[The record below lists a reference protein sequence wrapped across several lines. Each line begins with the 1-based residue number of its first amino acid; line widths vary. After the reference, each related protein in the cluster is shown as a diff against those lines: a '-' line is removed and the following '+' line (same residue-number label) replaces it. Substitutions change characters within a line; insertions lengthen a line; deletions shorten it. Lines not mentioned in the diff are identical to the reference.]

1 MPLAPGTQVSPNLRL
16 VRKLGQGGMGS
27 VWVAEHLTLR
37 TLVAVEFISPEI
49 AAHPGVTE
57 RFNREAVTAAQMKH
71 PHAVQ
76 VFDHGVSNDG
86 SLFIA
91 MELLEGESLGD
102 RLQGGARPSLAET
115 CQLVRQTCKALAKAH
130 SLGLVHRDVKPDNI
144 FLTDVD
150 GELFVKVL
158 DFGIAR
164 HATAEASATATG
176 ATLGTPHYMSPE
188 QAMNAK
194 GVDAR
199 ADLWSVAVV
208 AYQCVTG
215 RLPFDGETVPAVFV
229 ALEKGVFEP
238 PCRFVPGL
246 PAALDVFFGRAL
258 ARDRSARFATA
269 AELAD
274 SFAAAVD
281 APPAPSAVASAPK
294 QDAQEARTAPSTLL
308 DATVSRAP
316 RASRRRVALLA
327 ALGLLAAAAVVVVIA
342 AVRATGSRSAAAPPV
357 ADSRAELT
365 GGSVASRPTV
375 PGVVPDAEQPSIS
388 ASELPVV
395 SEPAPV
401 ASRQPPR
408 STGPRSKGAGER
420 HAPPPG
426 TPPPAPA
433 PPAKGKMPEVGL

>member
-1 MPLAPGTQVSPNLRL
+1 
-16 VRKLGQGGMGS
+16 
-27 VWVAEHLTLR
+27 
-37 TLVAVEFISPEI
+37 
-49 AAHPGVTE
+49 
-57 RFNREAVTAAQMKH
+57 
-71 PHAVQ
+71 VQ

-86 SLFIA
+86 SLLIA

-102 RLQGGARPSLAET
+102 RLGRGARPSLAET
-115 CQLVRQTCKALAKAH
+115 SHILRQTCKALTKAH
-130 SLGLVHRDVKPDNI
+130 SLGLVHRDIKPDNI

-164 HATAEASATATG
+164 CASAEASATATG
-176 ATLGTPHYMSPE
+176 AMLGTPYYMSPE

-229 ALEKGVFEP
+229 ALEKAVFEP
-238 PCRFVPGL
+238 PSRVVPEL
-246 PAALDVFFGRAL
+246 PAALDAFFGRAL
-258 ARDRSARFATA
+258 ARDPLARFATA
-269 AELAD
+269 VELSG
-274 SFAAAVD
+274 SFASAIKE
-281 APPAPSAVASAPK
+281 APRPSVMASGAHEGV
-294 QDAQEARTAPSTLL
+294 QEARTAPSTLL
-308 DATVSRAP
+308 DATVSRTP
-316 RASRRRVALLA
+316 RASRRRAALFA
-327 ALGLLAAAAVVVVIA
+327 ALGLLAAAAIVVVIA

-357 ADSRAELT
+357 ADSRAET
-365 GGSVASRPTV
+365 SSAQIASGVAV
-375 PGVVPDAEQPSIS
+375 PGGVPDAEQPSIS

-395 SEPAPV
+395 SGPAPV

-426 TPPPAPA
+426 SSPPAPA